1 MSQEARGIYDD
12 LKNEGRPVTLRVSTT
27 TGADPVSGSPG
38 TTTTVDYTTQAL
50 ELEITQVQRVAYA
63 KDLGIDIG
71 VATRS
76 FMLAAL
82 GLLPGASDW
91 LVTLP
96 ALTSS
101 MSIVDSDG
109 SVLSIISAGA
119 MKPAS
124 EVLYYSVLARGA

>member
-1 MSQEARGIYDD
+1 MDARGIYDK
-12 LKNEGRPVTLRVSTT
+12 LKAKGRPVTLRVTTT

-38 TTTTVDYTTQAL
+38 TTTITDYTAQAL
-50 ELEITQVQRVAYA
+50 ELEITQVQRVAYS

-82 GLLPGASDW
+82 GIQAGGALAS
-91 LVTLP
+91 LP

-101 MSIVDSDG
+101 MSIIDSDG

-119 MKPAS
+119 FKPAS
-124 EVLYYSVLARGA
+124 ELLYYSVLARGA